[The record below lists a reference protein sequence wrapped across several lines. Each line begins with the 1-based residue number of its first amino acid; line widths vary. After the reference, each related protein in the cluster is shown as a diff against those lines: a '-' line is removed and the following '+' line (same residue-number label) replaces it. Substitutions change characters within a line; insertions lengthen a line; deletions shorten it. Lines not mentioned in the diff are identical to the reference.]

1 MWRLA
6 CSVAIT
12 AGKGKELSLCCVNGS
27 RHRSDYSTF
36 GNGTSSRRE
45 NKSTSMEGRPCL
57 FFEHFPECFISLC
70 WIGSVCSK
78 SGVLCDCG
86 GALETSQDCCFV
98 DLGVNLF
105 YLLER
110 CCALFCIIASERK
123 NPNRK

>member
-1 MWRLA
+1 M
-6 CSVAIT
+6 
-12 AGKGKELSLCCVNGS
+12 
-27 RHRSDYSTF
+27 
-36 GNGTSSRRE
+36 
-45 NKSTSMEGRPCL
+45 
-57 FFEHFPECFISLC
+57 
-70 WIGSVCSK
+70 GSVCSK

-123 NPNRK
+123 NPNRKWTYERRRNYDMKDINIYYQISAFL